1 MFSQSGHPDRFFLVN
16 PTENR
21 LKRANTALIRQITA
35 LFTHTICFP
44 LVHIAPVTYHST
56 QKYTNIG
63 TNWSLAKIIC
73 QSHPSVFATTQCS
86 TPSPTSTSVVL
97 TATTHR
103 LKTHPS
109 SSCRHIFSRPSYSPL
124 NPFPPS
130 TKFTMYPRIPR
141 YNKLH
146 QNDRFT
152 CKNCGTSYTSARGLT
167 SHIRQQKACEHSY
180 FPCQQDRL
188 SLPEPHPAQP
198 TLPVHQPHADS
209 SSDEEDGDDLISSTT
224 ESSCESD
231 NDFPSGPP
239 EEEHSI
245 MDEDSL
251 VTPDLNPQRIVRTQT
266 ESRTHPRFPILL
278 MNKWKLHS

>member
-1 MFSQSGHPDRFFLVN
+1 
-16 PTENR
+16 
-21 LKRANTALIRQITA
+21 
-35 LFTHTICFP
+35 
-44 LVHIAPVTYHST
+44 
-56 QKYTNIG
+56 
-63 TNWSLAKIIC
+63 
-73 QSHPSVFATTQCS
+73 
-86 TPSPTSTSVVL
+86 
-97 TATTHR
+97 
-103 LKTHPS
+103 
-109 SSCRHIFSRPSYSPL
+109 
-124 NPFPPS
+124 
-130 TKFTMYPRIPR
+130 MYPRIPR

-180 FPCQQDRL
+180 FPCQQEHL

-198 TLPVHQPHADS
+198 TLPVHQPYDDS

-251 VTPDLNPQRIVRTQT
+251 VTPDFIFAKPPTDRSYTNGIQDPPQIPYLTDEQVEAALLEIMKEMKAPLYFYKRILNWACQAY
-266 ESRTHPRFPILL
+266 H
-278 MNKWKLHS
+278 NKYYS